1 MTPSLLLY
9 APLALPAAAALAY
22 AGFGWRTWTAWA
34 GTATAALQLAAAIAL
49 APHVAHGTARTTAGG
64 LLRADALT
72 GFMMIVI
79 AAVALIATWASVHHI
94 AAERA
99 TGRMGPADARRYGV
113 LVHAFLTAMGGA
125 ILADNLGLMWV
136 ALEATTVITAFL
148 VGHRRDRAGLEA
160 AWKYVVL
167 CSAGIAMAFLGTV
180 CVYATA
186 LHAGGHGTDAL
197 NWTFLLAHAHRLDP
211 AVVRLAAGLAV
222 LGFGTKAGLA
232 PMHAWLPDA
241 HGQAPAPVSALMS
254 GVLLSVAFTGILRY
268 KVLAD
273 TVLGPGYMRTL
284 LAAAALTSLA
294 VAALL
299 LIGQHDYK
307 RMLAYSSI
315 EHMGLAALGAAVGSR
330 LAAAAVLLHILGHG
344 LAKSVAFTSA
354 GQILHHTRTSRI
366 AGVRGLASGNPVLA
380 GVFGLAVAALAGLP
394 PFPLFASELGIAR
407 STVSA
412 GLGWVLA
419 VALVLLLVIFAALA
433 RHTTAMLLGP
443 APATAA
449 EPAPDAGAVAAP
461 VRVAVPVGDAAVPV
475 REAAVP
481 VRGEAAVPV
490 RGAAVPVRGAAVPL
504 VLALTAAAVLGT
516 ALGPLQPLLHAA
528 ATIVG
533 AP

>member
-1 MTPSLLLY
+1 MASSMPTDLLLD
-9 APLALPAAAALAY
+9 APLALPIAAAVVY
-22 AGFGWRTWTAWA
+22 AIFGWRTWTAWA
-34 GTATAALQLAAAIAL
+34 GVATAAVQLAAAIAL
-49 APHVAHGTARTTAGG
+49 GTHLVGGTARTTAGG

-72 GFMMIVI
+72 GFMLIVI
-79 AAVALIATWASVHHI
+79 SAVALIATWASVHHI
-94 AAERA
+94 AAEQTA
-99 TGRMGPADARRYGV
+99 GRMSSRDARRYGI

-125 ILADNLGLMWV
+125 VLADNLGLMWV

-167 CSAGIAMAFLGTV
+167 CSVGIAMAFLGTV
-180 CVYATA
+180 CVYAAA
-186 LHAGGHGTDAL
+186 LHAGGHGTGAL
-197 NWTFLLAHAHRLDP
+197 DWTFLRAHAGRLDP
-211 AVVRLAAGLAV
+211 GVIRLAAGLTV

-241 HGQAPAPVSALMS
+241 HSQAPAPVSALMS
-254 GVLLSVAFTGILRY
+254 GVLLSVAFTAILRY
-268 KVLAD
+268 KVLTD
-273 TVLGPGYMRTL
+273 IVLGPGYMRTL
-284 LAAAALTSLA
+284 LAAAALASLA

-299 LIGQHDYK
+299 LISQHDYK

-315 EHMGLAALGAAVGSR
+315 EHMGLAALGAAVGTR

-366 AGVRGLASGNPVLA
+366 ADVRGLATGAPALA

-407 STVSA
+407 SAASA

-419 VALVLLLVIFAALA
+419 VALALLLVIFAALA

-443 APATAA
+443 GPGPGPT
-449 EPAPDAGAVAAP
+449 AAP
-461 VRVAVPVGDAAVPV
+461 VRGAVT
-475 REAAVP
+475 
-481 VRGEAAVPV
+481 
-490 RGAAVPVRGAAVPL
+490 PL
-504 VLALTAAAVLGT
+504 ILALTAAAVLGT
-516 ALGPLQPLLHAA
+516 VLGPLQPLLRAA
-528 ATIVG
+528 TTIVG